1 MTSRN
6 WLTRGVLAALAVT
19 TVACSSDQTGPTSPL
34 APNEA
39 GLETVSKQ
47 YAVVCKYGP
56 AGTYSFEASATGGYL
71 YPASFTLQAGECL
84 TIWGA
89 NSVDEAPSSVTVTE
103 ILGPGMQVDS
113 IYVVPE
119 TQAGPGAYT
128 KYTGTNTATATGL
141 DWYNGARFKF
151 WNSETPDTPGGQ
163 GCTPGFWRQEQWFG
177 FWTAPYTPTTL
188 FSAVF
193 DDAFPGMTLHQVV
206 QLGGG
211 GLNAL
216 GRHTV
221 AALLNAASADV
232 DYGFTTQ
239 EVIDG
244 FNAVFP
250 GGDYEGLKNDFE
262 YENELGCGLGMDM
275 LQ

>member
-19 TVACSSDQTGPTSPL
+19 TVACSSDQTGPLSPDAAAL
-34 APNEA
+34 NLLPSGEY
-39 GLETVSKQ
+39 VRVYKF
-47 YAVVCKYGP
+47 GP
-56 AGTYSFEASATGGYL
+56 AGVYPFTAEATGGDL
-71 YPASFTLQAGECL
+71 SQPAFDVTAGSYRV
-84 TIWGA
+84 IWT
-89 NSVDEAPSSVTVTE
+89 SHDELGGPYDVTVTE
-103 ILGPGMQVDS
+103 TLLPGMQVDS
-113 IYVVPE
+113 IILVRTTPS
-119 TQAGPGAYT
+119 GPIAVT
-128 KYTGTNTATATGL
+128 KVTGTNTATAEDLDFYTGT
-141 DWYNGARFKF
+141 YFKF
-151 WNSETPDTPGGQ
+151 YNSYTPPNGGGE
-163 GCTPGFWRQEQWFG
+163 GCTPGFWKQTQHFP
-177 FWTAPYTPTTL
+177 FWTAPYTPGTL

-193 DDAFPGMTLHQVV
+193 EDAFPGMTLLQVAS
-206 QLGGG
+206 LGGG

-232 DYGFTTQ
+232 DYGFTVQ

-250 GGDYEGLKNDFE
+250 GGDYEGLKGDFE
-262 YENELGCGLGMDM
+262 YENELGCGLGMSM